1 MVSLRSAHG
10 PPAKAKPPLLERLA
24 FKFGVFTRMSLTTPA
39 LLFPAIS
46 LLLLAYTNRF
56 LVITQ
61 LIRSLYKQ
69 NDTNPDLDIRKQI
82 LHLRVR
88 IIAIRRMQVAGIS
101 SFILC
106 VVTMFAI
113 FVQQLYLAN
122 IFFAGSMV
130 LLLVS
135 LIISLYEVQIS
146 GQALQLQLKNL
157 EQLSDD

>member
-1 MVSLRSAHG
+1 
-10 PPAKAKPPLLERLA
+10 
-24 FKFGVFTRMSLTTPA
+24 MSLTTPA

-69 NDTNPDLDIRKQI
+69 NDDNPNLDIRKQI

-101 SFILC
+101 AFILC
-106 VVTMFAI
+106 VVSMFAI
-113 FVQQLYLAN
+113 FIQQLYFAN
-122 IFFAGSMV
+122 ILFAAS
-130 LLLVS
+130 LLLLLLS
-135 LIISLYEVQIS
+135 LVISLYEVQIS

-157 EQLSDD
+157 AQRSDD

>member
-1 MVSLRSAHG
+1 
-10 PPAKAKPPLLERLA
+10 
-24 FKFGVFTRMSLTTPA
+24 MSLTTPA

-69 NDTNPDLDIRKQI
+69 NDDNPNLDIRKQI

-88 IIAIRRMQVAGIS
+88 IVAIRRMQVAGIS

-113 FVQQLYLAN
+113 FIQQLYFAN
-122 IFFAGSMV
+122 ILFAGS
-130 LLLVS
+130 LLLLLLS
-135 LIISLYEVQIS
+135 LFISLYEVQIS

-157 EQLSDD
+157 EQRSDD